1 MSVAFIGLGAM
12 GLPMAKRLMGAGFD
26 VHGCDIAPGPLD
38 ALKSAGGQAS
48 TNPAEALRGASA
60 VFVMTA
66 TGAQA
71 QTVLFGAG
79 EAASAATRGAIFILQ
94 CTQSAAMARDLGA
107 RLEALGHH
115 VLDAPVSG
123 GAVGAE
129 AGALTVMASGS
140 EAAFAA
146 AAPLL
151 RPLAKTVYNI
161 GRELGL
167 GSTVKTINQL
177 LAGVHIAVGA
187 EAMALGAKA
196 GIEPK
201 LLLDILMSGAA
212 GSWMLGNR
220 GPRMLEDEPAVTSA
234 VDIFV
239 KDLGLVDDLARGL
252 RQPAPIAMAALQ
264 QFIAASAMGD
274 GRQDDSQLV
283 RLYEVTGATH
293 VRGKGKTP

>member
-1 MSVAFIGLGAM
+1 MPLAFIGLGAM
-12 GLPMAKRLMGAGFD
+12 GLPMARRLVNAGFD
-26 VHGCDIAPGPLD
+26 VHGCDIAPGPLN

-48 TNPAEALRGASA
+48 TSPAEAARGASA

-71 QTVLFGAG
+71 ERVLFGDEGA
-79 EAASAATRGAIFILQ
+79 AATASTGAIFILQ
-94 CTQSAAMARDLGA
+94 CTQSAAMARQLGG
-107 RLEALGHH
+107 RLAALGHH

-129 AGALTVMASGS
+129 AGTLTVMASGS

-146 AAPLL
+146 AAPFLK
-151 RPLAKTVYNI
+151 PLAGTVYDV

-196 GIEPK
+196 GIEPR

-220 GPRMLEDEPAVTSA
+220 GPRMLETEPAVTSA

-239 KDLGLVDDLARGL
+239 KDLGLVDDLARSL
-252 RQPAPIAMAALQ
+252 SQPAPLASTALQ

-274 GRQDDSQLV
+274 GRRDDSQVV
-283 RLYEVTGATH
+283 RLYEVTGATQ